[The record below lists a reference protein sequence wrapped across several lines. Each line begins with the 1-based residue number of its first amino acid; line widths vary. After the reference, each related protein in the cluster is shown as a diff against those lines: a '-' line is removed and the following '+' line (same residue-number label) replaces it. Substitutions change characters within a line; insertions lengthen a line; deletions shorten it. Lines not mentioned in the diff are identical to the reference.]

1 MSSTEN
7 DAEASGDASV
17 DVLDTGAGVRQLL
30 LRETRNR
37 LSPGLRSRL
46 RVAIEAAACAP
57 EVHAIVLGTAGAHFS
72 VGGDVATMQQLID
85 APASRKHAHMLEGN
99 RLAHALDHCRKPL
112 VAAVS
117 GGCHGAGAGLMLLCD
132 TIVVG
137 VSTQIGFPFLRMG
150 LVPDF
155 GISHTLGRR
164 VGDAVARQILLYAGT
179 VTGGRALEIGL
190 ADECVADDLVLSRA
204 VELATQLAKMPA
216 HAMGLTKDMLSD
228 GALSLET
235 AMRQEAMNQA
245 QCFGSADMRE
255 GVAAFFE
262 KRAPRFNESKEHG

>member
-1 MSSTEN
+1 MSSKGN
-7 DAEASGDASV
+7 DAEDAENASV
-17 DVLDTGAGVRQLL
+17 EVLDTGAGVRQLL
-30 LRETRNR
+30 LREARNR
-37 LSPGLRSRL
+37 LSAGLRSRL

-57 EVHAIVLGTAGAHFS
+57 EVRAIVLGTAGAHFS
-72 VGGDVATMQQLID
+72 VGGDLATMQRLVE
-85 APASRKHAHMLEGN
+85 APESRKHAHMLEGN
-99 RLAHALDHCRKPL
+99 RLARELDHCRKPL

-117 GGCHGAGAGLMLLCD
+117 GGCHGAGAGLILLCD

-137 VSTQIGFPFLRMG
+137 LSTQIGFPFLRMG

-164 VGDAVARQILLYAGT
+164 VGDAAARQILLYAST
-179 VTGGRALEIGL
+179 VTGARALEMGL
-190 ADECVADDLVLSRA
+190 ADECVEDGLVLSRA
-204 VELATQLAKMPA
+204 VELATKLAKLPA

-228 GALSLET
+228 GAGSLET
-235 AMRQEAMNQA
+235 ALRQEAVNQA

-262 KRAPRFNESKEHG
+262 KRAPRFNESQGHG